1 MFVKD
6 KVFYRSLFTMTVTI
20 ALQNVIVFGV
30 NLADSIM
37 LGRFSE
43 EALAGVA
50 LVNQI
55 QFLLQMVVIGVGAGT
70 LIFSSRAWGSRD
82 IDTVRKVANIAMKTA
97 IVLSLIIFIPVFLF
111 PNGVLSL
118 FSNETLVVAE
128 GVKYLKIICFTY
140 PIFAV
145 TNTLLSTLRS
155 VETVRIGFFVSLSTL
170 IVNVFLN
177 YILIFGNF
185 GFPVLG
191 ARGAAIATTVARII
205 ELIIVSFYI
214 KFKDKKINLRLS
226 DYGKLDKDL
235 FRSYLRKGTPVLM
248 SNTMWGFAMALQT
261 VILGHLGQ
269 TVITANSI
277 ASTVFQIISVVV
289 YGCAN
294 ASSVV
299 VSKML
304 GETKENKKEK
314 CKPYIKTL
322 QIIYVL
328 IGLATGLF
336 LFSIKGII
344 LSFYDVSP
352 EAQKLATKF
361 LLILC
366 FTVIGT
372 AYQMSCLT
380 GIVVSGGDTTFIM
393 KNDFIFM
400 WLIVLPMS
408 AIFAFVL
415 KLPPEFVFIALKSD
429 QILKCPVAFIKTNS
443 YKWIKKL

>member
-1 MFVKD
+1 VFVKD
-6 KVFYRSLFTMTVTI
+6 KNFYRSLFTMTFTI

-30 NLADSIM
+30 NLADSLM

-55 QFLLQMVVIGVGAGT
+55 QFLLQMIIIGVGAGT

-82 IDTVRKVANIAMKTA
+82 MDTVRKIANIAMKTA
-97 IVLSLIIFIPVFLF
+97 VVLSFVIFIPVFFF
-111 PNGVLSL
+111 PQQVLSL
-118 FSNETLVVAE
+118 LSNEGAVVAE

-140 PIFAV
+140 PVFAI

-155 VETVRIGFFVSLSTL
+155 VETVRIGFYVSLSTL
-170 IVNVFLN
+170 IINVCLN
-177 YILIFGNF
+177 YLLIFGNF
-185 GFPVLG
+185 GLPRLG
-191 ARGAAIATTVARII
+191 AEGAAIATMVARAV
-205 ELIIVSFYI
+205 ELIIVSLYV
-214 KFKDKKINLRLS
+214 KFKDEKIRLKLS
-226 DYGKLDKDL
+226 DYGKIDKEL
-235 FRSYLRKGTPVLM
+235 FRAYLKKGTPVLA
-248 SNTMWGFAMALQT
+248 SNTMWGLAMAIQT
-261 VILGHLGQ
+261 AILGHLGQ
-269 TVITANSI
+269 ATITAGSI

-299 VSKML
+299 VSKMI
-304 GETKENKKEK
+304 GENKAEK

-328 IGLATGLF
+328 TGLATGIFLF
-336 LFSIKGII
+336 LIKNII
-344 LSFYDVSP
+344 LSFYDISP
-352 EAQKLATKF
+352 EAEKLASRF

-400 WLIVLPMS
+400 WLIVLPVS
-408 AIFAFVL
+408 ALFAFVL
-415 KLPPEFVFIALKSD
+415 KLPPEFVFVALKAD
-429 QILKCPVAFIKTNS
+429 QVLKCPVAFIKTNS

>member
-6 KVFYRSLFTMTVTI
+6 KMFYKSLFSMTLTI

-37 LGRFSE
+37 LGSFSE
-43 EALAGVA
+43 QALSGVS

-55 QFLLQMVVIGVGAGT
+55 QFLLQMVVIGVGSGT
-70 LIFSSRAWGSRD
+70 LIFSSRAWGRND
-82 IDTVRKVANIAMKTA
+82 IDTVKKIANIAMKTA
-97 IVLSLIIFIPVFLF
+97 VLLSLVIFVPVFFF
-111 PNGVLSL
+111 PDGVLSL
-118 FSNETLVVAE
+118 LSNETEVVNE

-140 PIFAV
+140 PIFAA

-155 VETVRIGFFVSLSTL
+155 VETVRIGFYVSLSTL
-170 IVNVFLN
+170 VINVFLN
-177 YILIFGNF
+177 YLLIFGKF
-185 GFPVLG
+185 GFPCLG
-191 ARGAAIATTVARII
+191 ARGAAIATAVARIV
-205 ELIIVSFYI
+205 ELIIVCLYVR
-214 KFKDKKINLRLS
+214 FKDDKIRLRLS
-226 DYGKLDKDL
+226 DYGKIDKEL
-235 FRSYLRKGTPVLM
+235 FRTYLRKGTPVLG
-248 SNTMWGFAMALQT
+248 SNTMWGLAMAIQT
-261 VILGHLGQ
+261 GILGHLGQ
-269 TVITANSI
+269 ASITAGSI

-294 ASSVV
+294 ASGVL
-299 VSKML
+299 VSKMI
-304 GETKENKKEK
+304 GEGKGKG
-314 CKPYIKTL
+314 CKPYVKTL

-328 IGLATGLF
+328 IGLATGALLF
-336 LFSIKGII
+336 CIKDFI
-344 LSFYDVSP
+344 LSFYDISS
-352 EAQKLATKF
+352 EAEKLTTKF

-366 FTVIGT
+366 VTVVGT

-400 WLIVLPMS
+400 WLIVLPLA

-429 QILKCPVAFIKTNS
+429 QILKCPVALIKTNR

>member
-6 KVFYRSLFTMTVTI
+6 KQFYKSLFSMTLTI

-43 EALAGVA
+43 EALSGTA

-55 QFLLQMVVIGVGAGT
+55 QFLLQMIVVGVGAGT

-82 IDTVRKVANIAMKTA
+82 ILTVKKIANIALKTA
-97 IVLSLIIFIPVFLF
+97 IVLSLVIFIPVFFF
-111 PNGVLSL
+111 PNEVLSL
-118 FSNETLVVAE
+118 FSNETQVVAE

-140 PIFAV
+140 PIFAI

-155 VETVRIGFFVSLSTL
+155 VETVRIGFYVSLSTL
-170 IVNVFLN
+170 IINVCLN
-177 YILIFGNF
+177 YLLIFGNF
-185 GFPVLG
+185 GFPRLG
-191 ARGAAIATTVARII
+191 AAGAATATAISRLV
-205 ELIIVSFYI
+205 ELIIVSLYI
-214 KFKDKKINLRLS
+214 KFKDKKINLKLS
-226 DYGKLDKDL
+226 DFGRIDKEL
-235 FRSYLRKGTPVLM
+235 FKAYLKKGTPVLC
-248 SNTMWGFAMALQT
+248 SNTMWGLAMAIQT
-261 VILGHLGQ
+261 AILGHLGQ
-269 TVITANSI
+269 ASITAGSI

-294 ASSVV
+294 ASSVL
-299 VSKML
+299 VSKMI
-304 GETKENKKEK
+304 GENKGKG

-328 IGLATGLF
+328 IGIATGVFLF
-336 LFSIKGII
+336 LIKDII
-344 LSFYDVSP
+344 LSFYDVSF
-352 EAQKLATKF
+352 EAEQLTTRF

-366 FTVIGT
+366 VTVIGT

-400 WLIVLPMS
+400 WLIVLPMA

-429 QILKCPVAFIKTNS
+429 QILKCPVAFIKTNR

>member
-6 KVFYRSLFTMTVTI
+6 KKFYRSLFTMTLTI
-20 ALQNVIVFGV
+20 ALQNVIIFGV

-55 QFLLQMVVIGVGAGT
+55 QFLLQMIIIGVGAGT

-82 IDTVRKVANIAMKTA
+82 IDTVKKVANIAMKTA
-97 IVLSLIIFIPVFLF
+97 ITLSFVVFIPVFFF
-111 PNGVLSL
+111 PQEVLSL
-118 FSNETLVVAE
+118 FSNETQVVAE

-140 PIFAV
+140 PIFAI

-155 VETVRIGFFVSLSTL
+155 VETVRIGFYVSLSTL
-170 IVNVFLN
+170 IINICLN
-177 YILIFGNF
+177 YLLIFGNF
-185 GFPVLG
+185 GCPALG
-191 ARGAAIATTVARII
+191 ARGAAIATDIARVI
-205 ELIIVSFYI
+205 ELLIVSLYI
-214 KFKDKKINLRLS
+214 KFKDKKIILKLS
-226 DYGKLDKDL
+226 DYGKLDKEL
-235 FRSYLRKGTPVLM
+235 FLSYLKKGTPVLM

-261 VILGHLGQ
+261 AILGHLGQ

-277 ASTVFQIISVVV
+277 ASTVFQIMSVVV

-299 VSKML
+299 VSKMI
-304 GETKENKKEK
+304 GENKKDS

-328 IGLATGLF
+328 IGLATGIF
-336 LFSIKGII
+336 LFSIKGTI
-344 LSFYDVSP
+344 LSFYNVSP
-352 EAQKLATKF
+352 EAEKLAAKF

-380 GIVVSGGDTTFIM
+380 GIVVAGGDTTFIM
-393 KNDFIFM
+393 KNDFVFM
-400 WLIVLPMS
+400 WLIVLPTS
-408 AIFAFVL
+408 ALFAYVL
-415 KLPPEFVFIALKSD
+415 KLPPEFVFIALKAD